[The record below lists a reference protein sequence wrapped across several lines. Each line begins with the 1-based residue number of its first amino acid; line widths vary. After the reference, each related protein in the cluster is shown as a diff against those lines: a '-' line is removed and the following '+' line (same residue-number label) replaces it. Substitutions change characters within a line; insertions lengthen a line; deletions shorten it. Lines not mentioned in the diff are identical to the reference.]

1 MIIFSLHN
9 FLSKSKNKHFL
20 LICLLDYTSEISYLK
35 FKYAIFYERFFMGIQ
50 SVLEICQFLLV
61 SESSDSDEIY
71 YTREY
76 IQCMF
81 LTSSI

>member
-35 FKYAIFYERFFMGIQ
+35 FKYTIFYERFFMGIQ